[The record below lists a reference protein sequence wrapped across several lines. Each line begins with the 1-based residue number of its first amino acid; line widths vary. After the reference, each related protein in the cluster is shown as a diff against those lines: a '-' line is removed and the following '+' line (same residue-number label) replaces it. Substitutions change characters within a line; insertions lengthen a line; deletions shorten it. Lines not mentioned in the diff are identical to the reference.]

1 MVKNTGGN
9 KTKGAARKLMTNRPS
24 TKLRKAESEEE
35 KYAYVTKICGGRI
48 CHVKTLCGIEL
59 LCHIRGKFSGR
70 NKSSNFIAMGS
81 LLLIGIRDFGKN
93 ECDVIEV
100 YNPHEVDLLK
110 QMPDVDLS
118 DMHKYSNPFRS
129 GIVVSSSSSSGLPDD
144 DDLFDFR
151 RTKTELREEEAATAS
166 GGGDVLIGEGGDV
179 TDEIINI
186 DDI

>member
-24 TKLRKAESEEE
+24 SKLRKSESEEE

-70 NKSSNFIAMGS
+70 NKSSNFIAIGS

-118 DMHKYSNPFRS
+118 EMHKYSNPFRS
-129 GIVVSSSSSSGLPDD
+129 GITNTIAEDD
-144 DDLFDFR
+144 FSDAFDFR
-151 RTKTELREEEAATAS
+151 KVGEEKHEIVAIESTMNTII
-166 GGGDVLIGEGGDV
+166 VGEDES
-179 TDEIINI
+179 EIINI

>member
-1 MVKNTGGN
+1 MVKNTGGK
-9 KTKGAARKLMTNRPS
+9 KTKGAARKLMSSRPS
-24 TKLRKAESEEE
+24 SKLRKSESEEE

-70 NKSSNFIAMGS
+70 NKSSNFISIGS

-100 YNPHEVDLLK
+100 YNPSEVELLK
-110 QMPDVDLS
+110 QMPDIDLTE
-118 DMHKYSNPFRS
+118 MHKYSNPYRS
-129 GIVVSSSSSSGLPDD
+129 GTTVVTTEDEYTD
-144 DDLFDFR
+144 VFDF
-151 RTKTELREEEAATAS
+151 TVSKKPIPDIESSTIIDSKDADPDGSDKE
-166 GGGDVLIGEGGDV
+166 
-179 TDEIINI
+179 EIINI

>member
-9 KTKGAARKLMTNRPS
+9 KTKGAARKLMTSRPS
-24 TKLRKAESEEE
+24 SKLRKSESEEE

-70 NKSSNFIAMGS
+70 NKSSNFISMGS

-100 YNPHEVDLLK
+100 YNTSEVELLK
-110 QMPDVDLS
+110 QMPDIDLS
-118 DMHKYSNPFRS
+118 NMHKYSNPY
-129 GIVVSSSSSSGLPDD
+129 SSNITTIIEDEYTD
-144 DDLFDFR
+144 VFDF
-151 RTKTELREEEAATAS
+151 TVSKKPILDIESSIIIDSKDAHPDGSDNE
-166 GGGDVLIGEGGDV
+166 
-179 TDEIINI
+179 EIINI